1 MTSFMLFM
9 SALTELEPVIH
20 FLLAVT
26 EETEELS
33 EGLAI
38 FAIILDKEYRK
49 GKE

>member
-9 SALTELEPVIH
+9 SALTELEQVIH
-20 FLLAVT
+20 FLPAVT
-26 EETEELS
+26 QETVKLS

-38 FAIILDKEYRK
+38 IAIILDKEDRK